1 MKNCYSLSSKIVT
14 TASRKQTEPSHYLLS
29 FPCTELQSA
38 VILTK
43 CVYSRLSRIRQ
54 NSLEL
59 GLATMTQNFARL
71 SVPKYLEIAE
81 NNPNVAS
88 SAPGA
93 EEQQVTDL
101 NPGSVYM
108 AQSDPPNSSQNWIVP
123 RKKPTLRRTVK
134 LSKSV
139 MEGFLGSVRAT
150 SSTVLQTSRQTRELT
165 RDREQDQ
172 YEYETSY
179 TISPP
184 PWLVRLGFHYGL
196 HLGFLSSTTQR
207 WKNTLKTFC
216 PVPDDALIFEFCKQG
231 NVPAVMS
238 LLSRGHA
245 SVRDTNS
252 RGLTPLHV
260 SLIWEN
266 DPTKYMSFFM

>member
-1 MKNCYSLSSKIVT
+1 MKYCYSLSSENVT
-14 TASRKQTEPSHYLLS
+14 SASRKQTEPSRYLFS
-29 FPCTELQSA
+29 FLCTELQST

-43 CVYSRLSRIRQ
+43 FIYSRLSRIRQ

-59 GLATMTQNFARL
+59 GLATITQNFARL

-81 NNPNVAS
+81 RNPSVAS
-88 SAPGA
+88 SALGA

-101 NPGSVYM
+101 YPGSVYM

-139 MEGFLGSVRAT
+139 MEGFLGSIRAA
-150 SSTVLQTSRQTRELT
+150 SSTILQTSRQTRELT

-196 HLGFLSSTTQR
+196 HLGFLFSTQG

-245 SVRDTNS
+245 SVRDTDS
-252 RGLTPLHV
+252 RGFTPLHV
-260 SLIWEN
+260 SLIREN
-266 DPTKYMSFFM
+266 DPTKYTRFLM